1 MDAGAGGG
9 AADDGATGPAS
20 GARRSAGPALGVGR
34 LSLTARLCLRP
45 RPPSRRCP
53 YNPAV
58 GPKKTSKPPPPS
70 APVGSPTAPLFLGRE
85 ALEAREA
92 RDLAPYAMQCAKT
105 EGRVHAEPEHAFRTA
120 FMRDRD
126 RVIHASAFRRLEY
139 KTQVFVNHEGDAY
152 RTRLTHT
159 MEVAQV
165 ARTCAR
171 ALRLNEDL
179 TEAIAL
185 SHDVGHGPF
194 GHAGEAALDEAMKP
208 FGGFEHNANGL
219 RVMDLLERRYAGF
232 RGLNL
237 SYEVRESFALHSPR
251 DKASMGFEKRRPLL
265 EAQLV
270 DVCDNLT
277 YTAHDLDDGITSGCT
292 TPEEMGEASLWREIW
307 GRVAAENAALPRELQ
322 VSTSVKRVLDACVTD
337 LLTASAGRIAA
348 AKIDSPAAV
357 RAHAH
362 LLIGYSDAFGR
373 SQREVARS
381 LHERFYRHPRLVR
394 AAKRAHDF
402 ITELFGSYVAEP
414 AMLDKPWKAWADE
427 VGVERAVCDWI
438 ASMTDRDAADAFRK
452 LRLPFARD

>member
-1 MDAGAGGG
+1 VHGEIVPETVALV
-9 AADDGATGPAS
+9 AAN
-20 GARRSAGPALGVGR
+20 
-34 LSLTARLCLRP
+34 
-45 RPPSRRCP
+45 PPTI
-53 YNPAV
+53 PAV
-58 GPKKTSKPPPPS
+58 KSKKTSRSPGGTRT
-70 APVGSPTAPLFLGRE
+70 GSPFLLGRE
-85 ALEAREA
+85 AVLEREA

-105 EGRVHAEPEHAFRTA
+105 QGRVHDEPEHAFRTA

-194 GHAGEAALDEAMKP
+194 GHAGEGALDDAMKAH
-208 FGGFEHNANGL
+208 GGFEHNANGL
-219 RVMDLLERRYAGF
+219 RVVDVLERRYAGF
-232 RGLNL
+232 RGINL
-237 SYEVRESFALHSPR
+237 SYEVRESFALHSPVA
-251 DKASMGFEKRRPLL
+251 KEKLGFVKRRPLL

-292 TPEEMGEASLWREIW
+292 TPEEMCGAGLWNETWEDVVREHP
-307 GRVAAENAALPRELQ
+307 ELPRTLQ
-322 VSTSVKRVLDACVTD
+322 VSTAVKRVLDACVRD
-337 LLTASAGRIAA
+337 LLTASSARIAA
-348 AKIDSPAAV
+348 SGVDSPAAV
-357 RAHAH
+357 RAHSH
-362 LLIGYSDAFGR
+362 LLIGYSEAFGR
-373 SQREVARS
+373 RQREVARW
-381 LHERFYRHPRLVR
+381 LHERFYRHPRLVLAATR
-394 AAKRAHDF
+394 AREVLTD
-402 ITELFGSYVAEP
+402 LFAAYVKEP
-414 AMLDKPWKAWADE
+414 AMLDRPVQAWAAE

-438 ASMTDRDAADAFRK
+438 AAMTDRDAAEAVRR
-452 LRLPFARD
+452 LRG